1 MNNIEPTTAK
11 VVVDGSSTA
20 ATNDA
25 ACHRVRITASI
36 VVRVGVRVR
45 VSGGSGG
52 LKNTRIIGRT
62 Q

>member
-1 MNNIEPTTAK
+1 MNNIEPTTAE
-11 VVVDGSSTA
+11 VMVDGSSTT

-25 ACHRVRITASI
+25 ACHRVGIMVSI
-36 VVRVGVRVR
+36 VVTVGVRVC